1 MSETAKIF
9 RSGNSQAV
17 RLPKAFRFTVDE
29 VEISREGDAVVLRP
43 KNNSSDRW
51 KNVRSAIRRGL
62 SADLLADEQKRATDQ
77 TRPALDALFK

>member
-1 MSETAKIF
+1 MSETAKSF

-43 KNNSSDRW
+43 KNGSGDRW
-51 KNVRSAIRRGL
+51 KNLRSAIRRGV
-62 SADLLADEQKRATDQ
+62 SADFLADNAQEPADQ
-77 TRPALDALFK
+77 MRPALDTLFK

>member
-43 KNNSSDRW
+43 KNNSGDRW

-62 SADLLADEQKRATDQ
+62 SADFLADEPEQEADQ